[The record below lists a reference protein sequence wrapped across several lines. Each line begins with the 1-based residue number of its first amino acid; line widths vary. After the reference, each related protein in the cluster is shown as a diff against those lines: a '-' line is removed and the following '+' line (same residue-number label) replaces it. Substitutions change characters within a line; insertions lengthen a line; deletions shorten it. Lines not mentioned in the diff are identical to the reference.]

1 MATFDVTDVLR
12 RAQATGNGST
22 TSFAFS
28 FRINN
33 TSDVKV
39 YVDSTLKTE
48 SSHYSVQDGSG
59 GAGLAAN
66 GTGAVVFGSA
76 PANNAIVTILSDV
89 PLSRAGVYTSGGTIT
104 AAALETDFDSLTM
117 ALGDR
122 EERDARSLMAPV
134 NDTTSVDMTLPAKAT
149 RAGKVLGFN
158 ASTGNPEAG
167 PSITDVQTLS
177 AVTASIALLGT
188 SDAVSDM
195 NALATSA
202 IIEDMNLLATSTVI
216 EDMGLL
222 ATSTVIEDMGLLAT
236 SAVIEDMGLLG
247 TSANVTAMGL
257 LGTSAVIEDMGI
269 LSASAVV
276 ADMALLAT
284 TDVIADMALL
294 GNSDVISD
302 MNTLA
307 TSDIVSDLNVLATS
321 DIVSD
326 MNALATSD
334 IISDLNALATSD
346 IISDMNALATSDIIS
361 DMNTLA
367 TSAVIADMASLAG
380 SGANPNITSVTASG
394 TIQFGSLSDGTITIT
409 DIADEDNMSSNS
421 AVKLATQQS
430 IKAYVDGQSSL
441 SLIDEDNMASNSA
454 TRPPSQQSVK
464 AYVDA
469 VVPLVIIDE
478 DNMATDS
485 ATRPPSQQSVKAYV
499 DATTTIANAA
509 LPKSGGAMTGV
520 LTADAGIDIDNF
532 NIDGTTIALSS
543 GDMVIDGAE
552 DIILDAAGNQIRF
565 KDNGTEVGFI
575 TMSGSDLGIKSTVND
590 KDIIFKGVDNSS
602 EIVAATFDMSE
613 KGAFLIG
620 DLNEQTHGG
629 RISQTVVSGDS
640 GISIMSRSATDSH
653 QPEITLMKT
662 PATSGNYTATADGEA
677 LGSIKFRGV
686 NTSAVS
692 DIGAQIRAVQN
703 GTASGTVPTNLVFS
717 TNETDR
723 LTIAS
728 NGTAS
733 FSASA
738 VAKTDT
744 DTSNS
749 GSVTLDFAANQNF
762 VLTLTG
768 NVTLANPSTEQVGQ
782 SGFITL
788 IQDGTGGRT
797 LSLGTDYETA
807 SGAGITLTSTA
818 SATDIVPYVVAA
830 SGRILLGAPQ
840 LAFS

>member
-195 NALATSA
+195 NTLATSA
-202 IIEDMNLLATSTVI
+202 IVEDMNLLATSAVI

-222 ATSTVIEDMGLLAT
+222 ATSAVIEDMGLLAT

-294 GNSDVISD
+294 ADSDVISD

-430 IKAYVDGQSSL
+430 IKAYVDSVSTL

-478 DNMATDS
+478 DNMASNS

-499 DATTTIANAA
+499 DAIPDVIDEDNMGSDSATRPPSQQSTKAYIDGLTGDASTSAKGRAQFSSDNFAASSGTITIKDQGVLYAEVQNISATDKILGRSSSGAGSIEEITCTAAGRALLDDANATAQVATLGLDTVKKQGLETIYVPATAMFPNTTAGCSDLTQVELANGPELKVLDFDASSDENAQFSICFPKSWNEGTITFQAFFTVTGTNTGTVAWGLSGVSIADNASNNTAFGTNVVATAKAHSGTSNDLNVSAVSGAVTIANAA
-509 LPKSGGAMTGV
+509 VDT
-520 LTADAGIDIDNF
+520 LTHFQIMRDVSADDQ
-532 NIDGTTIALSS
+532 S
-543 GDMVIDGAE
+543 GDARLQGIK
-552 DIILDAAGNQIRF
+552 IFFTTDAA
-565 KDNGTEVGFI
+565 
-575 TMSGSDLGIKSTVND
+575 ND
-590 KDIIFKGVDNSS
+590 
-602 EIVAATFDMSE
+602 A
-613 KGAFLIG
+613 
-620 DLNEQTHGG
+620 
-629 RISQTVVSGDS
+629 
-640 GISIMSRSATDSH
+640 
-653 QPEITLMKT
+653 
-662 PATSGNYTATADGEA
+662 
-677 LGSIKFRGV
+677 
-686 NTSAVS
+686 
-692 DIGAQIRAVQN
+692 
-703 GTASGTVPTNLVFS
+703 
-717 TNETDR
+717 
-723 LTIAS
+723 
-728 NGTAS
+728 
-733 FSASA
+733 
-738 VAKTDT
+738 
-744 DTSNS
+744 
-749 GSVTLDFAANQNF
+749 
-762 VLTLTG
+762 
-768 NVTLANPSTEQVGQ
+768 
-782 SGFITL
+782 
-788 IQDGTGGRT
+788 
-797 LSLGTDYETA
+797 
-807 SGAGITLTSTA
+807 
-818 SATDIVPYVVAA
+818 
-830 SGRILLGAPQ
+830 
-840 LAFS
+840 

>member
-1 MATFDVTDVLR
+1 MTIAIADNSPRVSYSVSEGATQTSFAVPFEFFADADLNFIVDGTTKTLTTHYTVSGGSGS
-12 RAQATGNGST
+12 TGTVST
-22 TSFAFS
+22 TSG
-28 FRINN
+28 N
-33 TSDVKV
+33 TI
-39 YVDSTLKTE
+39 
-48 SSHYSVQDGSG
+48 
-59 GAGLAAN
+59 
-66 GTGAVVFGSA
+66 TGATGGSTVV
-76 PANNAIVTILSDV
+76 
-89 PLSRAGVYTSGGTIT
+89 IT
-104 AAALETDFDSLTM
+104 RDIALERTTDFPAQGSFQISSLNTELDRFTAIAADLNDKAGRSLQLTDFDTAVSLT
-117 ALGDR
+117 L
-122 EERDARSLMAPV
+122 P
-134 NDTTSVDMTLPAKAT
+134 TVDSRK
-149 RAGKVLGFN
+149 GKVLAFN
-158 ASTGNPEAG
+158 ASTGAVEAG
-167 PSITDVQTLS
+167 PSTSDVQTVS
-177 AVTASIALLGT
+177 ANAASVALLGT

-195 NALATSA
+195 NALATTDVLADMALLGTSA
-202 IIEDMNLLATSTVI
+202 VVADMALLATS
-216 EDMGLL
+216 
-222 ATSTVIEDMGLLAT
+222 AVIEDMGLLAT

-247 TSANVTAMGL
+247 TSANVTAMAA

-294 GNSDVISD
+294 ATSDVISD

-394 TIQFGSLSDGTITIT
+394 TIQFGSLSDGTVTIT

-430 IKAYVDGQSSL
+430 IKAYVDANAGL
-441 SLIDEDNMASNSA
+441 SL
-454 TRPPSQQSVK
+454 
-464 AYVDA
+464 
-469 VVPLVIIDE
+469 IDE

-509 LPKSGGAMTGV
+509 LPKSGGAMTGAITTNSTFDGVDIATRDAV
-520 LTADAGIDIDNF
+520 LTSTTTTANAALPKAGGTVTGNVIHNDNVKALF
-532 NIDGTTIALSS
+532 GT
-543 GDMVIDGAE
+543 
-552 DIILDAAGNQIRF
+552 
-565 KDNGTEVGFI
+565 
-575 TMSGSDLGIKSTVND
+575 GSDLEIYHNGTDAFIQDEGDGNLKIRTNGSAIELKTTADEAMVVAT
-590 KDIIFKGVDNSS
+590 KDGAVDLYHNNVKK
-602 EIVAATFDMSE
+602 VAT
-613 KGAFLIG
+613 
-620 DLNEQTHGG
+620 
-629 RISQTVVSGDS
+629 
-640 GISIMSRSATDSH
+640 
-653 QPEITLMKT
+653 
-662 PATSGNYTATADGEA
+662 TAT
-677 LGSIKFRGV
+677 GV
-686 NTSAVS
+686 TVT
-692 DIGAQIRAVQN
+692 
-703 GTASGTVPTNLVFS
+703 GTA
-717 TNETDR
+717 
-723 LTIAS
+723 IA
-728 NGTAS
+728 T
-733 FSASA
+733 
-738 VAKTDT
+738 TDT
-744 DTSNS
+744 DTSNT

-807 SGAGITLTSTA
+807 GGAGITLTSTA